1 MDDHPSAQRRLAAIL
16 AADIAGYSRLMGE
29 DEAATVRDLKGH
41 QAVVLPLVG
50 RYGGRII
57 DTAGDGILAEFPS
70 VINATECAVE
80 IQTIMATRNE
90 GVRESRRMRFRIG
103 INLGDVIHDET
114 RIYGDGINVAARLE
128 GIAEPGGICISRQVF
143 DQVSRSIKMDFQA
156 LGPRTLKN
164 IAQPVD
170 VFAIA
175 PADGGVGP
183 GVAAPNAVDLRQE
196 IRFCTA
202 PDGVQLAYSKIGQGP
217 PLMKTGNWMTHL
229 EYDLESPIWRHL
241 YRELAKDHT
250 LVRYDAR
257 GNGLSDRTVD
267 EISFDAFV
275 RDLEAVADAA
285 DVTRFTLLGI
295 SQGCAVSIAYAVRH
309 PERVSHLILYGGF
322 ALGWNKRVRSADQK
336 EEDAA
341 LVTLMRLG
349 WGKENPAFRQLFTS
363 QFMPGAT
370 KEQADWFNELERITV
385 SGDVAARIFEAVG
398 EIDVTAMLPQVSVPT
413 LVLHARDDA
422 RVPFEAGR
430 RMAAGIPGAR
440 FVTLEGATT
449 CSSRPSRPLAS
460 SWSTP
465 GGSSPPNEYTRAS
478 RGGLGCDDGV
488 SNTTFDRT
496 AGSHTTDYAE
506 LPDSRRNP
514 KSVFCKLCGGI
525 PSAQCAERRSRS
537 RWLAALPAWTAAERV
552 AFFSSNTSRLRAR
565 TSSAVSR
572 SSSATARVLSRTS
585 AAKSR
590 SRSRVR
596 RPGSGAKSSARLAPR
611 APPRRNPTAIA
622 EPE

>member
-1 MDDHPSAQRRLAAIL
+1 MDDHSSTNRRLAAIL

-29 DEAATVRDLKGH
+29 DEAATVRDLKAH

-90 GVRESRRMRFRIG
+90 GVAEPRRMLFRIG

-143 DQVSRSIKMDFQA
+143 DQVSRALKADFQA
-156 LGPRTLKN
+156 LGPRTFKN
-164 IAQPVD
+164 IARPVD

-175 PADGGVGP
+175 PADCGGP
-183 GVAAPNAVDLRQE
+183 GVTGANAVDLRQE

-202 PDGVQLAYSKIGQGP
+202 PDGVQLAYSMIGQGP

-229 EYDLESPIWRHL
+229 EFDLESPIWRHL
-241 YRELAKDHT
+241 YHELAKDHT

-267 EISFDAFV
+267 EISFDAYV
-275 RDLEAVADAA
+275 SDLEAVVDAA
-285 DVTRFTLLGI
+285 GMTRFALLGI
-295 SQGCAVSIAYAVRH
+295 SQGCAVSIAYAVRR
-309 PERVSHLILYGGF
+309 PERVSHLILYGGY
-322 ALGWNKRVRSADQK
+322 ALGRNKRARTAAQK

-341 LVTLMRLG
+341 MLTLMRLG

-363 QFMPGAT
+363 EMIPGGS
-370 KEQADWFNELERITV
+370 KEQADWFNELERISV
-385 SGDVAARIFEAVG
+385 SPEMAVRYVEATG
-398 EIDVTAMLPQVSVPT
+398 EIDVTALLSQVNVPT

-430 RMAAGIPGAR
+430 RMAAGIAGAQ
-440 FVTLEGATT
+440 FVTL
-449 CSSRPSRPLAS
+449 
-460 SWSTP
+460 P
-465 GGSSPPNEYTRAS
+465 GRNHLFLESEPAFGQFLEHTRA
-478 RGGLGCDDGV
+478 
-488 SNTTFDRT
+488 F
-496 AGSHTTDYAE
+496 
-506 LPDSRRNP
+506 
-514 KSVFCKLCGGI
+514 
-525 PSAQCAERRSRS
+525 
-537 RWLAALPAWTAAERV
+537 LAT
-552 AFFSSNTSRLRAR
+552 
-565 TSSAVSR
+565 
-572 SSSATARVLSRTS
+572 
-585 AAKSR
+585 
-590 SRSRVR
+590 
-596 RPGSGAKSSARLAPR
+596 
-611 APPRRNPTAIA
+611 
-622 EPE
+622 